1 MGLFFRFKGT
11 YVFKLSEVLSYY
23 RNGDAHR
30 YICNALINQI
40 LEKKKWYQS
49 SFFTK
54 ITYKLFTPLVHRA
67 FHNAYPEVFLE
78 AFEGVYIQNW
88 IRDPRM
94 SLKMCRGENVAE
106 RRIILM
112 QALIEQYGDRELVI
126 ELG

>member
-23 RNGDAHR
+23 RNGDATR
-30 YICNALINQI
+30 YICPSLISQI

-54 ITYKLFTPLVHRA
+54 ITYKTFTPLVHRA
-67 FHNAYPEVFLE
+67 FHNAYPNVFR
-78 AFEGVYIQNW
+78 EGFGCMYIENW

-94 SLKMCRGENVAE
+94 SLKMWKGTTIKKK
-106 RRIILM
+106 RIIFM
-112 QALIEQYGDRELVI
+112 EALIEKYGDHELVI
-126 ELG
+126 DFG

>member
-23 RNGDAHR
+23 RNGEAPR

-40 LEKKKWYQS
+40 FDKKKWYQI

-54 ITYKLFTPLVHRA
+54 ITYETFTPLVHRA
-67 FHNAYPEVFLE
+67 FQNAYPDVFI
-78 AFEGVYIQNW
+78 EGFRCMCIENW

-94 SLKMCRGENVAE
+94 SLKMWKGTTIKK

-112 QALIEQYGDRELVI
+112 EALIEKYGDRELVI
-126 ELG
+126 VFG